1 MDKSPQTLLKDI
13 VDTAKAFGEWKRRN
27 IDRKIG
33 TFATGGMKWGRH
45 TRVFRG
51 IMSIFQ
57 DSGVDLTD
65 RGRAKLRYRKCRKID
80 FFWTARQC
88 TPNSQKPN
96 IDPEFSAQQ
105 RSVL

>member
-1 MDKSPQTLLKDI
+1 
-13 VDTAKAFGEWKRRN
+13 
-27 IDRKIG
+27 
-33 TFATGGMKWGRH
+33 MKWGRH

-51 IMSIFQ
+51 IMSLFQ
-57 DSGVDLTD
+57 DGGVDLTD
-65 RGRAKLRYRKCRKID
+65 RGERSSGIESAEKLI
-80 FFWTARQC
+80 FFER